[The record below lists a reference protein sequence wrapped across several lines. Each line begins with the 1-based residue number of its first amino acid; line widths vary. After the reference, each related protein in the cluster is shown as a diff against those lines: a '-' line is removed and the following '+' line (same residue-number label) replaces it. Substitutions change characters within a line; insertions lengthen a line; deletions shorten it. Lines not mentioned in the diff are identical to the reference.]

1 MTAAMGIVE
10 KIVPVPATYSA
21 EGLRVLTATYLGSN
35 EKARRELGYTLRPL
49 EEGLRETLYY
59 EMRRLGMKVPQEK

>member
-1 MTAAMGIVE
+1 MTGIMGVVE
-10 KIVPVPATYSA
+10 KIVPVPPTYSA

-35 EKARRELGYTLRPL
+35 AKARRELGYTLRPL

-59 EMRRLGMKVPQEK
+59 EMRRLGMQVPQEK